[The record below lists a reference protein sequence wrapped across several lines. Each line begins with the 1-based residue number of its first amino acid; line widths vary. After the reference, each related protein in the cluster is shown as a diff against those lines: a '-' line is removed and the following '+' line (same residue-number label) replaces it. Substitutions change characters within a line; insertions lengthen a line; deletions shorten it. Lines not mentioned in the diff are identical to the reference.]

1 MAPEVTNDRSD
12 RPDGGNLRNE
22 RGVTAQS
29 EDFSAWYNELVLKA
43 ELADRGPVRG
53 TMVMRPY
60 GYRIWELIQADLD
73 HRIKETGHE
82 NAYFPLFIPE
92 SHLRREAEHV
102 EGFAPE
108 LAVVTHGGGRELEE
122 PLVVRPTSET
132 VIGQYMAKWISSYRD
147 LPLLLNQWANVVR
160 WELRPRLFLRTT
172 EFLWQEG
179 HTAHASA
186 GEAWDEVMLAL
197 GLYDGLCREVA
208 ALAPYVGE
216 KTESER
222 FAGAERTTTIEAM
235 MRDGRAL
242 QSGTS
247 HYLGQNFARVFDIS
261 FQNEAGELDHC
272 YTTSWG
278 LSTRMVGAVIMGHG
292 DDKGLILP
300 PGLAPHQVVIVP
312 IGREDEADTVVE
324 AARDLG
330 RQLKSAGV
338 RVKLD
343 DRMQLSMGFKFN
355 EWELRGVPLR
365 IELGPRDLA
374 AGTAMVASR
383 LSLAKSDKVTVPLAS
398 LASEIPARLKAFHD
412 ELYARALRF
421 REEHTVRADS
431 WEALVAGVESGFV
444 LALSCDDPACEQRLK
459 EATTATPRCIPFDGE
474 PEEGPCAICGS
485 PSAYGT
491 RVVFGRAY

>member
-1 MAPEVTNDRSD
+1 MSDEPSD
-12 RPDGGNLRNE
+12 RPERPRSAHNE
-22 RGVTAQS
+22 RGVTPQS

-43 ELADRGPVRG
+43 ELADRGPVRV

-73 HRIKETGHE
+73 RRIKETGHE

-92 SHLRREAEHV
+92 SYLRREADHV
-102 EGFAPE
+102 EGFSPE
-108 LAVVTHGGGRELEE
+108 LAVVTHAGGRELEE

-132 VIGQYMAKWISSYRD
+132 VIGEYMAKWISSYRD

-186 GEAWDEVMLAL
+186 AEAWAEVQLAL
-197 GLYDGLCREVA
+197 GMYESLARETA
-208 ALAPYVGE
+208 ALAPIAGE
-216 KTESER
+216 KTASER

-235 MRDGRAL
+235 MRDGRSL

-247 HYLGQNFARVFDIS
+247 HALGQNFSRAFDMT
-261 FQNEAGELDHC
+261 FQNEAGELEHC

-278 LSTRMVGAVIMGHG
+278 LSSRMVGAVIMGHG

-300 PGLAPHQVVIVP
+300 PALAPHQVVIVP
-312 IGREDEADTVVE
+312 IGRDAEAEPVVA

-330 RQLKSAGV
+330 RQMAAAGV
-338 RVKLD
+338 RVKVD
-343 DRMQLSMGFKFN
+343 ERMQLSPGFKFN

-365 IELGPRDLA
+365 VELGPRDLA
-374 AGTAMVASR
+374 AGSALLASR
-383 LSLAKSDKVTVPLAS
+383 LAVARSDKVAVPLDS
-398 LASEIPARLKAFHD
+398 LASMIPGRLAEFHD
-412 ELYARALRF
+412 ELYGRALRF
-421 REEHTVRADS
+421 RDEHTVRVDT
-431 WEALVAGVESGFV
+431 WDELVAAVETGFA
-444 LALSCDDPACEQRLK
+444 LALCCDTGACEQRLK
-459 EATTATPRCIPFDGE
+459 DATTATPRCIPFGAE
-474 PEEGPCAICGS
+474 PEAGPCVMCGS
-485 PSAYGT
+485 ASAYGT